1 MNEVHARV
9 AASHFRYLEVQS
21 SESPRSAERFSV
33 RHNFGNHA
41 PFVRGTR
48 CQRLWIQQERLRS
61 PRTSAITPRSKDA
74 VTGNNASSEVWQIVK
89 GRSFAGHDHIRK
101 QSILGMHMRASL
113 DGCDHRHAYVGN
125 DFENLHA
132 FVVNLAPNAGIS
144 DVAKG

>member
-21 SESPRSAERFSV
+21 SEFPRSAERFSV

-74 VTGNNASSEVWQIVK
+74 VTRNNPSPELCPIVQGRTSARPHQI
-89 GRSFAGHDHIRK
+89 
-101 QSILGMHMRASL
+101 
-113 DGCDHRHAYVGN
+113 
-125 DFENLHA
+125 
-132 FVVNLAPNAGIS
+132 
-144 DVAKG
+144 